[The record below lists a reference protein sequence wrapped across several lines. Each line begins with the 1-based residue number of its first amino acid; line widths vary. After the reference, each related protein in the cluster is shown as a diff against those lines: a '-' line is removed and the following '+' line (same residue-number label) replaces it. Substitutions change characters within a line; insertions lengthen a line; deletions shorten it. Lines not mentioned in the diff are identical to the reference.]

1 MEVYLLRKCESLFVV
16 FGELVFFGSLLIE
29 TVYLW
34 KILHFYLDPKN
45 LALLTP
51 QALLILHRTG
61 TGTALSLM
69 FEMALLLSL
78 SAWFAPSSCNY
89 HPLHTLCMCKCAF
102 KSSRLCVC
110 IYFQWRPYSYT
121 CICTYLHKIQRRNVV
136 EPEPR
141 APLPEPKLAEFSLV
155 ALSRGVQVMI
165 AYRASLV
172 SAVACY
178 FSQLKIT

>member
-1 MEVYLLRKCESLFVV
+1 M
-16 FGELVFFGSLLIE
+16 
-29 TVYLW
+29 
-34 KILHFYLDPKN
+34 
-45 LALLTP
+45 
-51 QALLILHRTG
+51 
-61 TGTALSLM
+61 
-69 FEMALLLSL
+69 
-78 SAWFAPSSCNY
+78 
-89 HPLHTLCMCKCAF
+89 
-102 KSSRLCVC
+102 
-110 IYFQWRPYSYT
+110 
-121 CICTYLHKIQRRNVV
+121 